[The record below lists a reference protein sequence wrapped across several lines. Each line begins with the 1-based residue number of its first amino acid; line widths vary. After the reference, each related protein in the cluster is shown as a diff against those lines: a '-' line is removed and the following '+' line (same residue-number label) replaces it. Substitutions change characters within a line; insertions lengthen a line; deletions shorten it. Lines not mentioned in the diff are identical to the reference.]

1 MSEQDADRLLR
12 ACREHD
18 LVECVRVIDEV
29 GSTQDEAL
37 VIAREH
43 GRTLVIARHQ
53 TAGRGRLGRDWHET
67 PGLGLACTFA
77 LQGERVDPDELSARV
92 AVACAHAIE
101 HAGLPHA
108 RIKWPNDIVDTHA
121 RKLAGVLIEIRDSW
135 ALLGTGFNVN
145 HRPEHFPEH
154 IRDRSAS
161 LAMLG
166 VETDP
171 ISLAETLIGALHRA
185 LIEPFEDTLKSWRER
200 DALVGTKRSFVV
212 GNQTITGTVESLHP
226 SQEIAVRTRNGVESL
241 DPRIAQL
248 VREGERR
255 DEATDPRA

>member
-1 MSEQDADRLLR
+1 MSDHDADRLLR
-12 ACREHD
+12 ACREHG
-18 LVECVRVIDEV
+18 LVDCVRVLDEV

-37 VIAREH
+37 VFAREH
-43 GRTLVIARHQ
+43 GPALVIARHQ

-67 PGLGLACTFA
+67 PGLGLACTLA
-77 LQGERVDPDELSARV
+77 LQAESVNSEELSSRV

-101 HAGLPHA
+101 HAGIPLA

-121 RKLAGVLIEIRDSW
+121 RKLAGILIEIRDSW
-135 ALLGTGFNVN
+135 ALLGMGFNVS

-154 IRDRSAS
+154 IRDHSAS

-171 ISLAETLIGALHRA
+171 ISLGETLVGTLHHALV
-185 LIEPFEDTLKSWRER
+185 EPFENTLESWRER
-200 DALVGTKRSFVV
+200 DALVGTERSFVV
-212 GNQTITGTVESLHP
+212 ANQTITGTVESLHP
-226 SQEIAVRTRNGVESL
+226 TQEIAVRTPQGVESL

-248 VREGERR
+248 VH
-255 DEATDPRA
+255 D

>member
-18 LVECVRVIDEV
+18 LVDCVRVFDEV

-43 GRTLVIARHQ
+43 GPALVIARHQ
-53 TAGRGRLGRDWHET
+53 TASRGRLGRNWHEV
-67 PGLGLACTFA
+67 PGLGLACTLA
-77 LQGERVDPDELSARV
+77 LQADSVNPDEISSRV

-101 HAGLPHA
+101 HAGFPLA
-108 RIKWPNDIVDTHA
+108 QIKWPNDIVDIHA
-121 RKLAGVLIEIRDSW
+121 HKLAGVLIEIRDSW
-135 ALLGTGFNVN
+135 ALLGMGFNVS

-154 IRDRSAS
+154 IRNHSAS

-166 VETDP
+166 VVTDP

-185 LIEPFEDTLKSWRER
+185 LIEPFENTLKSWRKR

-212 GNQTITGTVESLHP
+212 GNQTITGTVEWLHP
-226 SQEIAVRTRNGVESL
+226 TQEIIVRTRNGVESL
-241 DPRIAQL
+241 DPRTAQL
-248 VREGERR
+248 VH
-255 DEATDPRA
+255 D